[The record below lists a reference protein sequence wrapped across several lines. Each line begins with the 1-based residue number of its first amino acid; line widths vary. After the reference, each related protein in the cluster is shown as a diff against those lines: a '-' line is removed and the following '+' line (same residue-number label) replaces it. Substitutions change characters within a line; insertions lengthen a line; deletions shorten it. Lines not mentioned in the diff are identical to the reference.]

1 MKKTTKMPTKKI
13 VTELDAFYTHSEKTD
28 PKYMVA
34 DALRSAKSR
43 LQDRGIKQVCTNAIS
58 GRDLKEKITLREVN
72 ILADEMYRDTA
83 YRQ

>member
-1 MKKTTKMPTKKI
+1 MKTKKTVPTKRI
-13 VTELDAFYTHSEKTD
+13 VTELDAFYTHSEKHD
-28 PKYMVA
+28 LKYMVA

-43 LQDRGIKQVCTNAIS
+43 LQARGIKQVCTNAIS

-72 ILADEMYRDTA
+72 ILADELYKDTA